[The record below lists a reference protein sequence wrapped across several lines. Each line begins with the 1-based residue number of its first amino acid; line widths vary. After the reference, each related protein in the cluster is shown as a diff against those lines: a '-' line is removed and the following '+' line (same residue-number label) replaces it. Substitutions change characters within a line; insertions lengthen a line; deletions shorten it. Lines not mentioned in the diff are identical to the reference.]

1 MQPRKEKS
9 EIKGSALVFSP
20 KKNYFWQQMPQ
31 NSRPIPL
38 GQSILGGQSQF

>member
-31 NSRPIPL
+31 NGGPIAS
-38 GQSILGGQSQF
+38 GQFILVGQSQF